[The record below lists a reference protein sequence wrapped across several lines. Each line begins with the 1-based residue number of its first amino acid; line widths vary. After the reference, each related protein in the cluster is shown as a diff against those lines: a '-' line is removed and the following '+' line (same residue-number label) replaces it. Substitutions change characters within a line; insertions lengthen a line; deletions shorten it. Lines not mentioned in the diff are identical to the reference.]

1 MLAAGAAYFVWEHGQ
16 GRARAAAPAV
26 PAVLAGKDRPGPR
39 GIRRAQPGRPAGTG
53 LTDLPAEVSHQPLTA
68 ADVHLTEIADHILT
82 PLIS

>member
-16 GRARAAAPAV
+16 GLHGGRPAV